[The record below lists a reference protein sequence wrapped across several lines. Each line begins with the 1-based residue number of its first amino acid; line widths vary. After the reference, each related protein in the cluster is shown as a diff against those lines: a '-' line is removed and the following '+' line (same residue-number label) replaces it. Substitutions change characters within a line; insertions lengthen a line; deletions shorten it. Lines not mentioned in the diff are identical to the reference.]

1 MLYLAHY
8 WTLWAAGH
16 THLIV
21 ALSHHHPRHHRWHLG
36 NWPHIKVALDQNG
49 QSLTTKCF
57 EVYTGCWSSTLLKV
71 GPSPPMYS
79 IGRRISIC
87 LLRCYPDLKG
97 SIIPVYMEGLVMN
110 GILHQSL
117 GGVGRSTF
125 GKFLGHRGGISP
137 CLPHFDGTRRQCAF
151 DINKQASVVTLCTF
165 IVLAFVAS
173 SPRWFPGGLAV
184 GVWLNLYRQW
194 TLSAFPLAGGD
205 F

>member
-79 IGRRISIC
+79 IGRRISIS
-87 LLRCYPDLKG
+87 LLKCYPDLKG
-97 SIIPVYMEGLVMN
+97 SIIPAYMEGLVMN

-125 GKFLGHRGGISP
+125 WEISWASGRDFSMPSSFWWNTETMCLWYKQTSQCGHIVHIYSLG
-137 CLPHFDGTRRQCAF
+137 
-151 DINKQASVVTLCTF
+151 LCCK
-165 IVLAFVAS
+165 
-173 SPRWFPGGLAV
+173 
-184 GVWLNLYRQW
+184 
-194 TLSAFPLAGGD
+194 
-205 F
+205 